1 MHAYIALCLATGIRT
16 EEARALTTACWY
28 GSGAGNTLIGA
39 MRGDSRES
47 TMTIKGPETAAH
59 ERS

>member
-1 MHAYIALCLATGIRT
+1 MAY
-16 EEARALTTACWY
+16 WH
-28 GSGAGNTLIGA
+28 GSGVGNTLIGA